1 MLKESEAETPR
12 GVYSEDCKLVRA
24 PVQIVILLP
33 KTQSITQL
41 TQVQHQFL
49 SKYQLTLLTLTGVSE
64 KL

>member
-1 MLKESEAETPR
+1 MLKESEEETPR
-12 GVYSEDCKLVRA
+12 GVDSEDCKLVRA
-24 PVQIVILLP
+24 PASIVILLP
-33 KTQSITQL
+33 RAQSITQL